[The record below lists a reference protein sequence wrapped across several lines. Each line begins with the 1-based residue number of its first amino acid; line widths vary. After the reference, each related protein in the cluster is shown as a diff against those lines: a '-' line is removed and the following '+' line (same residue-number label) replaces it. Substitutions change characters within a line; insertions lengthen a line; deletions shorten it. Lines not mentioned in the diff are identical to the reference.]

1 MASQASEFTQW
12 IIHGV
17 KVTDQFLNR
26 KPGME
31 MNFFVHLPL
40 WLVSWSSLLLDTVI
54 TVACVFLFILFI
66 PLFFLDWAGFDLHY
80 LEWL

>member
-1 MASQASEFTQW
+1 MASQASEFTLW

-31 MNFFVHLPL
+31 MNFCPPA
-40 WLVSWSSLLLDTVI
+40 
-54 TVACVFLFILFI
+54 TVAGILELIATRHCNNCRLCFFVYFIHSFI
-66 PLFFLDWAGFDLHY
+66 FSGLGWF
-80 LEWL
+80 